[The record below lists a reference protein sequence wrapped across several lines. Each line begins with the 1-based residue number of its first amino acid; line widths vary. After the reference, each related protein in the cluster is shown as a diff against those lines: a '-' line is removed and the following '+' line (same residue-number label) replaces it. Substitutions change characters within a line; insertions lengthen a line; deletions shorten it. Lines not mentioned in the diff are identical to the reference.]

1 MNLSMYSPLTRFSSG
16 RKIHTL
22 VTHILMSRQS
32 PSPSIHSL
40 RNGTSRDHNSILPLK
55 GSVPVVYSPIPR
67 VTNGESLGALVGTTL
82 TVVGNNTIYTFAGFD
97 QYTDEVYNSLHQLTY
112 SDNDACTWKRVIY
125 TKGRPPAKRNDHSA
139 TLWNDTK
146 LVIFGGSSE
155 EDEKY
160 HNDIAIL
167 DLTTMTWEYPTTFG
181 SQPRG
186 RIRHSAT
193 IHNNKLYITG
203 GILSPNDND
212 NSSNNNA
219 NNNIDSSYDDDN
231 NNSSN
236 NNNATT
242 TSSSRKAGQ
251 CQSTYSDTLVTLDLT
266 TWIWQDPIPF
276 VRRTQ
281 HITFVYHDR
290 LYLFGG
296 LQEDMTRSNYLSF
309 INLSTPS
316 PPSSHSS
323 VTHID
328 IHSPVAPS
336 LISQRFLQICGDQ
349 LVVVVTPSISQ
360 LTSQSNT
367 NDTNLLNNNA
377 SGCSGNSNIGI
388 STGVWTL
395 SLESLQWQ
403 CRRLGSQFSA
413 CHWHSFAMAEHGTH
427 FYLFGTEEDMP
438 DEYYSKMICLDL
450 TELGIVWEP
459 PPRLG
464 MDLATLLHTDVIK
477 PDFTLFSNLDRSA
490 VPVHRLVLLAR
501 WPYFCTMAAEWKE
514 HQADTLTL
522 RYSKRA
528 LRGFVHYLYRDTLEE
543 QDHDDADGWMA
554 LCDLLE
560 LAFDYTMTRL
570 LALCTRRLAMAIHVN
585 SVSNIY
591 LVAKKAKQ
599 HGLQHQAL
607 QYLFDHFGAV
617 SHSDG
622 FRQLPRDLFLE
633 ILDEM
638 PRDAAIVAHQG
649 VVAVSGSHL
658 LQHSYSNG
666 SGSHMNGGTRYAM
679 DDDDDDEDEDVDDD
693 DEDIDT
699 DEDDDAME
707 T

>member
-1 MNLSMYSPLTRFSSG
+1 
-16 RKIHTL
+16 
-22 VTHILMSRQS
+22 
-32 PSPSIHSL
+32 
-40 RNGTSRDHNSILPLK
+40 
-55 GSVPVVYSPIPR
+55 
-67 VTNGESLGALVGTTL
+67 VGTTL
-82 TVVGNNTIYTFAGFD
+82 TVVGDKTIYTFAGFD

-112 SDNDACTWKRVIY
+112 SDTDACTWKRVIY

-155 EDEKY
+155 DDETY

-167 DLTTMTWEYPTTFG
+167 DSTTMTWEYPTTFG
-181 SQPRG
+181 TRPRG

-203 GILSPNDND
+203 GIFSSNDNIN
-212 NSSNNNA
+212 NSNSNNNNSN
-219 NNNIDSSYDDDN
+219 NNNIDNSNDN
-231 NNSSN
+231 DSNNTSNNN

-242 TSSSRKAGQ
+242 TSGSRKSGQ
-251 CQSTYSDTLVTLDLT
+251 CQSAYSDSLVTLDLT

-276 VRRTQ
+276 VRRSQ

-316 PPSSHSS
+316 PYPSA

-328 IHSPVAPS
+328 IHSPMAPS
-336 LISQRFLQICGDQ
+336 LTSQRFLQICGDQ

-360 LTSQSNT
+360 LTSHSNT
-367 NDTNLLNNNA
+367 NDTNLLSNNNTP
-377 SGCSGNSNIGI
+377 STGGNPSN

-395 SLESLQWQ
+395 SLESLEWQ
-403 CRRLGSQFSA
+403 CRRLGSLGA

-438 DEYYSKMICLDL
+438 DEYYSKMMCLDL
-450 TELGIVWEP
+450 TELGIVCEP
-459 PPRLG
+459 PPQLG
-464 MDLATLLHTDVIK
+464 MDLVNLLQMDVIK
-477 PDFTLFSNLDRSA
+477 PDFTLYSNVDHAA

-501 WPYFCTMAAEWKE
+501 WPYFSTMAAEWKE

-522 RYSKRA
+522 PYSTLA
-528 LRGFVHYLYRDTLEE
+528 LRGFVHYLYRDAIQNT
-543 QDHDDADGWMA
+543 DV
-554 LCDLLE
+554 CDLL
-560 LAFDYTMTRL
+560 AIAYDYSMARL
-570 LALCTRRLAMAIHVN
+570 LALCTRRLASAIHVN
-585 SVSNIY
+585 SVSKIY
-591 LVAKKAKQ
+591 HAAKQTKQ

-622 FRQLPRDLFLE
+622 FRQLPRHLFLE

-638 PRDAAIVAHQG
+638 PRDAAIVAHPS
-649 VVAVSGSHL
+649 VVAGSHL
-658 LQHSYSNG
+658 LKHSYSNG
-666 SGSHMNGGTRYAM
+666 SGARYAM
-679 DDDDDDEDEDVDDD
+679 DHDDDDDDEDE
-693 DEDIDT
+693 EIDT
-699 DEDDDAME
+699 DEDDDDDDDAME